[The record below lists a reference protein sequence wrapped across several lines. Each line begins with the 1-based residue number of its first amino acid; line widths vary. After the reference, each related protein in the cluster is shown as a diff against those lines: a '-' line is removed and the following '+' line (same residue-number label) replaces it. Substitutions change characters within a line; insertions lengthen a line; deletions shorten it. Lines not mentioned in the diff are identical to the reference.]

1 VRLLA
6 IEITEH
12 ELRVARG
19 ERSFGLVRVH
29 GLDRIPLDGSPESL
43 RHALADLAVH
53 RPGAVLS
60 VLPAAASTH
69 RVLTLPFRDRSRLAR
84 TAPLELL
91 GQLPLT
97 PDEAVVAVR
106 PLARVPGG
114 TMVLAAA
121 VRRTDLDAHL
131 SLLAEAG
138 LRSSRVD
145 LAPLPALDLVPD
157 HAGPVALV
165 VADGTR
171 SAVVV
176 RRDGRLTA
184 LRALG
189 GDAGDPELLAIEARW
204 ALEALGFAGR
214 VLVAGSGAAGVQP
227 VLAATLQTP
236 VDHCEPPAT
245 VAAAG
250 EPADVAA
257 CTVPAGLLV
266 GEGRRA
272 RSGLVLAGEGDEPAG
287 SWRRTGTLAAAALVL
302 ALVDVALV
310 RASLVRRDDALAK
323 AAVAV
328 AAAAMPGTPVTAAR
342 AQLEEAVAARRRLR
356 PAGDVPVLEMLR
368 EVSARV
374 PDSLRLDLDELVV
387 EPDVVRLHGRCESF
401 DAVESLRKALA
412 ASPLVRDVQTDE
424 TRTTVDGTGVEFR
437 LRVLRRDA
445 VGAPS

>member
-1 VRLLA
+1 MRLLA
-6 IEITEH
+6 IEITGH

-19 ERSFGLVRVH
+19 ERSVGLVRMH

-43 RHALADLAVH
+43 RRALADLTVH
-53 RPGAVLS
+53 RAGAILS

-69 RVLTLPFRDRSRLAR
+69 RLLTLPFRDRSRLAR

-91 GQLPLT
+91 GQLPMT
-97 PDEAVVAVR
+97 PEDAVVAVR
-106 PLARVPGG
+106 PIARVPGG
-114 TMVLAAA
+114 TTVLAAA

-131 SLLAEAG
+131 TLLAEAG

-145 LAPLPALDLVPD
+145 LAPLPALDLVPE
-157 HAGPVALV
+157 HAGSVALV
-165 VADGTR
+165 VADGRR

-176 RRDGRLTA
+176 RRDGRLTG

-214 VLVAGSGAAGVQP
+214 VLVAGSDAAGVHP
-227 VLAATLQTP
+227 ALAATLQAP
-236 VDHCEPPAT
+236 VDRFEPPAT
-245 VAAAG
+245 IAAAG
-250 EPADVAA
+250 EPEDVAA
-257 CTVPAGLLV
+257 CLVPAGLLV
-266 GEGRRA
+266 GEGRHA
-272 RSGLVLAGEGDEPAG
+272 RSGLALAGSDDESAG
-287 SWRRTGTLAAAALVL
+287 SWRRAGALVAAVLVL
-302 ALVDVALV
+302 ALVDVAFV
-310 RASLVRRDDALAK
+310 RASLVYRDDALAR

-328 AAAAMPGTPVTAAR
+328 AAAALPGTPVTAAR

-412 ASPLVRDVQTDE
+412 ASPLVRDVQADE

>member
-1 VRLLA
+1 M
-6 IEITEH
+6 
-12 ELRVARG
+12 
-19 ERSFGLVRVH
+19 H
-29 GLDRIPLDGSPESL
+29 GVDRIPLDGSSESL
-43 RHALADLAVH
+43 RRALSDLTVH

-60 VLPAAASTH
+60 VLPVAGSTH
-69 RVLTLPFRDRSRLAR
+69 RLLTLPFRDRSRLAR

-97 PDEAVVAVR
+97 AGDAVVAVR
-106 PLARVPGG
+106 PIARVPGG
-114 TMVLAAA
+114 TSVLAVA
-121 VRRTDLDAHL
+121 VRRADLEAHL
-131 SLLAEAG
+131 ALLAEAG

-145 LAPLPALDLVPD
+145 LAPLPALDLVPE
-157 HAGPVALV
+157 HAGPVALI

-176 RRDGRLTA
+176 QRDGRLTG

-189 GDAGDPELLAIEARW
+189 GDAGDPALLAIEARW
-204 ALEALGFAGR
+204 ALGALGFAGR
-214 VLVAGSGAAGVQP
+214 VLVAGPDAAGVHP
-227 VLAATLQTP
+227 ALAATLPAP
-236 VDHCEPPAT
+236 VERFEPPAT
-245 VAAAG
+245 VAAG
-250 EPADVAA
+250 EPEDAAA

-272 RSGLVLAGEGDEPAG
+272 RSGLVLAGAGDEPAG
-287 SWRRTGTLAAAALVL
+287 SWRRAGALAAAALVL

-310 RASLVRRDDALAK
+310 RASLIRRDDALAR

-328 AAAAMPGTPVTAAR
+328 AAAALPGTPITAAR

-368 EVSARV
+368 EVSARA
-374 PDSLRLDLDELVV
+374 PDALRLDLDELVV

-412 ASPLVRDVQTDE
+412 ASPLVRDVQADE

>member
-6 IEITEH
+6 LELTDR
-12 ELRVARG
+12 ELRVAHG

-29 GLDRIPLDGSPESL
+29 ALERIPLDGARESL
-43 RHALADLAVH
+43 PHALGALAAR

-69 RVLTLPFRDRSRLAR
+69 RVLTLPFRDRARLAR

-91 GQLPLT
+91 GQLPLD

-106 PLARVPGG
+106 PVARVAGG
-114 TMVLAAA
+114 ATVLAAA
-121 VRRTDLDAHL
+121 VRRADLDAHL
-131 SLLAEAG
+131 AVLAESG
-138 LRSSRVD
+138 LRARRVD

-157 HAGPVALV
+157 RSGSLALV

-176 RRDGRLTA
+176 RRDGHLTG

-189 GDAGDPELLAIEARW
+189 GDARDPRVLADEVRW
-204 ALEALGFAGR
+204 ALEALAFAGE
-214 VLVAGSGAAGVQP
+214 VVVAGADATRVQP
-227 VLAATLQTP
+227 VLAAVLDTP
-236 VDHCEPPAT
+236 VALLEPPAA
-245 VAAAG
+245 VVAAG
-250 EPADVAA
+250 EPDDVAA
-257 CTVPAGLLV
+257 CTVPAGLLI
-266 GEGRRA
+266 GEGRHV
-272 RSGLVLAGEGDEPAG
+272 RSGLVLAGGNDEPVG
-287 SWRRTGTLAAAALVL
+287 GWRRVGALAAAALL
-302 ALVDVALV
+302 LGLVDVALV
-310 RASLVRRDDALAK
+310 RAMLVRQDAALAR
-323 AAVAV
+323 AADEV
-328 AAAAMPGTPVTAAR
+328 AAAALPGTPVTAAR

-356 PAGDVPVLEMLR
+356 PAGNVPVLEMLR

-374 PDSLRLDLDELVV
+374 PETLRLDLDELVV

-401 DAVESLRKALA
+401 DAVEGLRKALA
-412 ASPLVRDVQTDE
+412 ASPLVRDVEADE

-445 VGAPS
+445 MGAPS

>member
-6 IEITEH
+6 IEIAGH

-19 ERSFGLVRVH
+19 ERSFGLVRMH
-29 GLDRIPLDGSPESL
+29 GVDRIPLDGSSESL
-43 RHALADLAVH
+43 RRALSDLTVH

-60 VLPAAASTH
+60 VLPVAGSTH
-69 RVLTLPFRDRSRLAR
+69 RLLTLPFRDRSRLAR

-97 PDEAVVAVR
+97 SEDAVVAVR
-106 PLARVPGG
+106 PIARVPGG
-114 TMVLAAA
+114 TTVLAVA
-121 VRRTDLDAHL
+121 VRRAHL
-131 SLLAEAG
+131 EAHLALLAEAG

-145 LAPLPALDLVPD
+145 LAPLPALDLVPE
-157 HAGPVALV
+157 HEGPVALV

-176 RRDGRLTA
+176 RRDGRLTG

-204 ALEALGFAGR
+204 ALGALGFAGR
-214 VLVAGSGAAGVQP
+214 VLVAGPDAAGVHP
-227 VLAATLQTP
+227 ALAATLQAP
-236 VDHCEPPAT
+236 VERFEPPGT

-250 EPADVAA
+250 EPVDVAA
-257 CTVPAGLLV
+257 CTVPASLLV

-272 RSGLVLAGEGDEPAG
+272 RSGLVLAGAGDEPAG
-287 SWRRTGTLAAAALVL
+287 SWRRAGALAAVALLL

-310 RASLVRRDDALAK
+310 RASLIRRDDALAR
-323 AAVAV
+323 ATVAV
-328 AAAAMPGTPVTAAR
+328 AAAALPGTPITAAR

-368 EVSARV
+368 EVSARA
-374 PDSLRLDLDELVV
+374 PDALRLDLDELVV

-412 ASPLVRDVQTDE
+412 ASPLVRDVQADE